1 MSIKKYAVAAT
12 SVVHLKDGNDELM
25 YADGPDGKPD
35 LNRPMRVTLY
45 GPGSKQFAKVSAAN
59 TSALM
64 DRMKKKGRDKQSAE
78 ERTEEAANTLAA
90 CTASFENIEI
100 DGLAGEALYKAVY
113 SDLELGFVN
122 SQLNAHLNDW
132 SNFTKPSATS

>member
-25 YADGPDGKPD
+25 YADGADGKPD
-35 LNRPMRVTLY
+35 LSRPMRVTLY
-45 GPGSKQFAKVSAAN
+45 GPGSKQFAKVTAVN

-64 DRMKKKGRDKQSAE
+64 DRMKKKGKDKQSAE

-100 DGLAGEALYKAVY
+100 DSLAGEALYKAVY

-132 SNFTKPSATS
+132 ANFTKPSANS

>member
-25 YADGPDGKPD
+25 YADGADGKPD
-35 LNRPMRVTLY
+35 MNKPMRVTLY
-45 GPGSKQFAKVSAAN
+45 GPGSKQFAKASAAN
-59 TSALM
+59 TNSLM
-64 DRMKKKGRDKQSAE
+64 ARMKKKGKDNQTAE
-78 ERTEEAANTLAA
+78 ERTQEAADTLAA
-90 CTASFENIEI
+90 CTASFENIEL

-113 SDLELGFVN
+113 SNLELGFVN

-132 SNFTKPSATS
+132 ANFTKPSANS